1 MTKLLKLGSFKV
13 TDKIVVADPCYDYD
27 KFGTV
32 TLHNVLS
39 GKYIATAEVVNNLV
53 ASIHISHSNFQND
66 ILESESAGYIA
77 VDSGQAGFFDL
88 DFFRKNE
95 GGEVGDLNSFYG
107 LACAITLSPK
117 QAGVIKKR
125 GVVSSSGFGDGCYN
139 VFVCKNECG
148 KIVAASV
155 FFFEEED
162 L

>member
-1 MTKLLKLGSFKV
+1 MTKLLKLGSFTV
-13 TDKIVVADPCYDYD
+13 TDKIIVADPCYDYD
-27 KFGTV
+27 KLGTV

-53 ASIHISHSNFQND
+53 IALHISHSNFKND
-66 ILESESAGYIA
+66 ILESESVGYIT

-88 DFFRKNE
+88 DFFRKNQ
-95 GGEVGDLNSFYG
+95 GGEVGDLNTFYG

-125 GVVSSSGFGDGCYN
+125 GVVSSSGFGDGCYD
-139 VFVCKNECG
+139 VFVCKNEVG
-148 KIVAASV
+148 KIVAASL
-155 FFFEEED
+155 FFIEEEV

>member
-1 MTKLLKLGSFKV
+1 MFLKLGSFTV
-13 TDKIVVADPCYDYD
+13 TDKIIVADPCYDYG
-27 KFGTV
+27 KLGT
-32 TLHNVLS
+32 LILDNVLS
-39 GKYIATAEVVNNLV
+39 GKYIATAEVEKNLV
-53 ASIHISHSNFQND
+53 ASLHIYHYNFKND
-66 ILESESAGYIA
+66 ILESENVGYIA

-139 VFVCKNECG
+139 VFVCKNEVG
-148 KIVAASV
+148 KIVAASL
-155 FFFEEED
+155 FFIEEED

>member
-13 TDKIVVADPCYDYD
+13 ADKIIVADPCYDYD
-27 KFGTV
+27 HLGTV

-39 GKYIATAEVVNNLV
+39 GKYIATAEVEKNLV
-53 ASIHISHSNFQND
+53 AALHISHSNFKND
-66 ILESESAGYIA
+66 ILESENVGYIA

-88 DFFRKNE
+88 DFYRKNE
-95 GGEVGDLNSFYG
+95 GGEVGDLNTFYG

-125 GVVSSSGFGDGCYN
+125 GVVSSSGFGDGRYD
-139 VFVCKNECG
+139 VFVSRDEVG
-148 KIVAASV
+148 KIVAASL
-155 FFFEEED
+155 FFIEEED

>member
-1 MTKLLKLGSFKV
+1 MTKLLKLGSFTV
-13 TDKIVVADPCYDYD
+13 TDKIIVADPCYDYGNL
-27 KFGTV
+27 GTV
-32 TLHNVLS
+32 TLHNVLA
-39 GKYIATAEVVNNLV
+39 GKYIATAEVVNNRITAL
-53 ASIHISHSNFQND
+53 AISHVNFKND
-66 ILESESAGYIA
+66 ILKSESVGYIS
-77 VDSGQAGFFDL
+77 VDSGQVGFFDL
-88 DFFRKNE
+88 DFYRKNE

-125 GVVSSSGFGDGCYN
+125 GVVSSSGFGDGCYD

-155 FFFEEED
+155 FFIEEEV

>member
-1 MTKLLKLGSFKV
+1 MTKLLKLGSFSV
-13 TDKIVVADPCYDYD
+13 TDKIIVADPCYDYG
-27 KFGTV
+27 KLGT
-32 TLHNVLS
+32 LALDNVLS
-39 GKYIATAEVVNNLV
+39 GKYIATAEVEKNL
-53 ASIHISHSNFQND
+53 SHSNFKND
-66 ILESESAGYIA
+66 ILESENVGYIA

-88 DFFRKNE
+88 NFFRKNH

-107 LACAITLSPK
+107 LACSITLSPK

-139 VFVCKNECG
+139 VYVSRDEVG

-155 FFFEEED
+155 FFIEEED

>member
-1 MTKLLKLGSFKV
+1 MTKVLKLGSFKV
-13 TDKIVVADPCYDYD
+13 ADEIIVADPCYDYG
-27 KFGTV
+27 KLGT
-32 TLHNVLS
+32 LALDNVLS
-39 GKYIATAEVVNNLV
+39 GKYIATAEVVKNLV
-53 ASIHISHSNFQND
+53 VALHISHYNFKND
-66 ILESESAGYIA
+66 ILESENVGYIA

-95 GGEVGDLNSFYG
+95 GGEVGDLNTFYG

-117 QAGVIKKR
+117 QAGVIKNR

-139 VFVCKNECG
+139 VFVSRDEVG

-155 FFFEEED
+155 FFVEEED

>member
-1 MTKLLKLGSFKV
+1 MTKVLTLGSFKV
-13 TDKIVVADPCYDYD
+13 TDKIVVADPSYDYG
-27 KFGTV
+27 KLGT
-32 TLHNVLS
+32 LALDNVLT
-39 GKYIATAEVVNNLV
+39 GKYIATAEVVNN
-53 ASIHISHSNFQND
+53 SIAALYISHSNFKND
-66 ILESESAGYIA
+66 ILESENVGYIA

-117 QAGVIKKR
+117 QASVIKKR

-139 VFVCKNECG
+139 VYVSRDEVG
-148 KIVAASV
+148 KIVAASL

>member
-1 MTKLLKLGSFKV
+1 MTKLLKLGSFTV
-13 TDKIVVADPCYDYD
+13 TDKIIVADPCYDYD
-27 KFGTV
+27 NLGTL
-32 TLHNVLS
+32 TLHNMLS
-39 GKYIATAEVVNNLV
+39 GKYIATGEVEKNLV
-53 ASIHISHSNFQND
+53 VALHISHSDFKND

-88 DFFRKNE
+88 DFFRKNQ

-107 LACAITLSPK
+107 FACAITLSPK

-139 VFVCKNECG
+139 VFVCKNEVG

-155 FFFEEED
+155 LFIEEEV

>member
-1 MTKLLKLGSFKV
+1 MTKLLKLGSFNV
-13 TDKIVVADPCYDYD
+13 TDKIIVADPCYHFDTL
-27 KFGTV
+27 GTL
-32 TLHNVLS
+32 TLDNVLS

-53 ASIHISHSNFQND
+53 VALHISHYNFKND
-66 ILESESAGYIA
+66 ILENEKVGYIA

-88 DFFRKNE
+88 DFFRKNH
-95 GGEVGDLNSFYG
+95 GGEFGDLNSFYG

-125 GVVSSSGFGDGCYN
+125 GVVSSSGFGDGCYD
-139 VFVCKNECG
+139 VFVSRDEVG

-155 FFFEEED
+155 FFIEEED

>member
-1 MTKLLKLGSFKV
+1 MTKLLKLGSFSV
-13 TDKIVVADPCYDYD
+13 TDKIIVADPCYDYG
-27 KFGTV
+27 KLGT
-32 TLHNVLS
+32 LALDNVLS
-39 GKYIATAEVVNNLV
+39 GKYIATAEVEKNLI
-53 ASIHISHSNFQND
+53 AALHISHSNFKND
-66 ILESESAGYIA
+66 ILESENVGYIA

-88 DFFRKNE
+88 NFFRKNH

-107 LACAITLSPK
+107 LACSITLSPK

-139 VFVCKNECG
+139 VYVSRDEVG

-155 FFFEEED
+155 FFIEEED

>member
-1 MTKLLKLGSFKV
+1 MTKLLKLGSFTV
-13 TDKIVVADPCYDYD
+13 TDKIIVADPCYDYD

-32 TLHNVLS
+32 TLHNVLA
-39 GKYIATAEVVNNLV
+39 GKYIATVEVEKNLV
-53 ASIHISHSNFQND
+53 VALHISHSNFKND
-66 ILESESAGYIA
+66 ILESENVGYIA

-95 GGEVGDLNSFYG
+95 GGEVGDLNTFYG

-125 GVVSSSGFGDGCYN
+125 GVVSSSGFGDGRYD
-139 VFVCKNECG
+139 VFVSRDEVG
-148 KIVAASV
+148 KIVAASL
-155 FFFEEED
+155 FFIEEED

>member
-13 TDKIVVADPCYDYD
+13 TDKIIVADPCYDYD
-27 KFGTV
+27 NLGT
-32 TLHNVLS
+32 LILDNVLS
-39 GKYIATAEVVNNLV
+39 GKYIATAEVEKNLV
-53 ASIHISHSNFQND
+53 VALHISHSDFKND
-66 ILESESAGYIA
+66 ILENESVGYIA

-88 DFFRKNE
+88 NFYRKNQ

-125 GVVSSSGFGDGCYN
+125 GVVSSSGFGDGCYD
-139 VFVCKNECG
+139 VFVSRDECD
-148 KIVAASV
+148 KIVAASL